1 MRASCGR
8 ILHFI
13 GGSFMRLVTCF
24 AAAGALALL
33 LSPVGAAPAP
43 SVTSISMLA
52 ELPTPLP
59 YPYDEAA
66 NADTAVNAA
75 LAKARNEHKFAFI
88 DLGGNWCGDCRVLAA
103 LMDEPDF
110 KTFIDAHYVV
120 VSVDVGRFNK
130 NLQIPG
136 RWSATNDMKNGGV
149 PAILI
154 VDPATDKLVDAGHV
168 AALEEARHMDPQG
181 IMNWFAQWAR

>member
-1 MRASCGR
+1 
-8 ILHFI
+8 
-13 GGSFMRLVTCF
+13 MRLVASF
-24 AAAGALALL
+24 AAACLFCASGAE
-33 LSPVGAAPAP
+33 AAPAP
-43 SVTSISMLA
+43 KVTSLSMLA

-66 NADTAVNAA
+66 NADAAVNTA
-75 LAKARNEHKFAFI
+75 LAKARDEHKLAFI

-103 LMDEPDF
+103 LMNEPDF
-110 KTFIDAHYVV
+110 KAFMDARYVV

-136 RWSATNDMKNGGV
+136 RWNATVEMKNGGV

-154 VDPATDKLVDAGHV
+154 VDPKTNKLLDAGHT
-168 AALEEARHMDPQG
+168 AALEDARHMDPQG
-181 IMNWFAQWAR
+181 IMNWFAQWAK